1 MLCLQLGTNLAG
13 GGEERGGGGGGGGG
27 GCYFSNIKLQTAWL
41 QATWAV

>member
-13 GGEERGGGGGGGGG
+13 EGEEGGGGGGGGG

-41 QATWAV
+41 QAT